1 MTSLSKQTLVVSLV
15 GALMSASLFL
25 GAALSGAPIA

>member
-1 MTSLSKQTLVVSLV
+1 MSSLSKQNLVVSLL
-15 GALMSASLFL
+15 GAVMSASLFL